1 MTERKRV
8 LVVGVGSIGER
19 HLRCFQSTGRADVS
33 ICELNNDLRSKIADQ
48 YGVERQ
54 YADLESALAEP
65 HDCAVIATPA
75 HVHIANSIQAVRAGL
90 DLFIEKPLSTS
101 VEGIGELQAL
111 LQETGRKAAVAYVY
125 RAHPA
130 LAAMKAALDSGK
142 FGKPVQLVVVSG
154 QNFPTYRPAYRDIYY
169 KSHATGG
176 GAVQDAL
183 THSMNAGEYLVG
195 PVDALVADF
204 SHQVL
209 EGVDVEDTVH
219 VITRQGTVLGSFSL
233 NQHQPA
239 NESMIT
245 VICERGMLRFE
256 YQKSWYRWVTEPEG
270 DWQVGFQE
278 TLERDT
284 LFQRQ
289 ASAFLDYLDDTSPP
303 LCPLSAGLQTLAVN
317 LSILDSVK
325 NRTWMEP
332 AHFLSSIT

>member
-1 MTERKRV
+1 MADRKRL

-19 HLRCFQSTGRADVS
+19 HLRCFQATGRVDVS
-33 ICELNNDLRSKIADQ
+33 ICELNDGLREKIADQ
-48 YGVERQ
+48 YGVEQQ
-54 YADLESALAEP
+54 YADLETALADR

-75 HVHIANSIQAVRAGL
+75 HLHIEMSKQAVQSGL
-90 DLFIEKPLSTS
+90 DLFIEKPLSTN
-101 VEGIGELQAL
+101 VEGIKELQSL
-111 LQETGRKAAVAYVY
+111 LDEHQRKAAVAYVY

-130 LAAMKAALDSGK
+130 LAAMKEAIDSGE

-154 QNFPTYRPAYRDIYY
+154 QHFPTYRPAYREIYY
-169 KSHATGG
+169 KSRATGG

-183 THSMNAGEYLVG
+183 THSMNAGEYLLG
-195 PVDALVADF
+195 PVETLVADF

-219 VITRQGTVLGSFSL
+219 VITRQGSVLGNFSL
-233 NQHQPA
+233 NQHQAA

-256 YQKSWYRWVTEPEG
+256 FQKSWYRWIKEPDSE
-270 DWQVGFQE
+270 WQVGYQE

-289 ASAFLDYLDDTSPP
+289 AAAFLDYLDGSCPP
-303 LCPLSAGLQTLAVN
+303 LCSLAEGTQTLAVN
-317 LSILDSVK
+317 LSILDSVDQ
-325 NRTWMEP
+325 RSWVETVD
-332 AHFLSSIT
+332 HLSS

>member
-1 MTERKRV
+1 MTDRRRL

-19 HLRCFQSTGRADVS
+19 HLRCFQATDRVDVS
-33 ICELNNDLRSKIADQ
+33 ICELNDGLREKVASQ
-48 YGVERQ
+48 YKVAQQ
-54 YADLESALAEP
+54 YADLDAALADP

-75 HVHIANSIQAVRAGL
+75 HLHIEISKRVVEAGL
-90 DLFIEKPLSTS
+90 DLLIEKPLSTNF
-101 VEGIGELQAL
+101 EGIHELQTL
-111 LQETGRKAAVAYVY
+111 LQEKQKKAAIAYVY

-142 FGKPVQLVVVSG
+142 YGKPVQLVVVSG
-154 QNFPTYRPAYRDIYY
+154 QHFPKYRPAYRDIYY
-169 KSHATGG
+169 QSRATGG

-195 PVDALVADF
+195 PVNALVADF

-219 VITRQGTVLGSFSL
+219 VITRQGGVLGSFSL

-239 NESMIT
+239 NESRMT

-256 YQKSWYRWVTEPEG
+256 YQNSWYRWITEPDSE
-270 DWQVGFQE
+270 WQVGYHE

-289 ASAFLDYLDDTSPP
+289 ASAFLDYLDGFCPP
-303 LCPLSAGLQTLAVN
+303 LCTLEEGAQTLAVN
-317 LSILDSVK
+317 LSILDSVEQ
-325 NRTWMEP
+325 RSWIEP
-332 AHFLSSIT
+332 AQFIST

>member
-1 MTERKRV
+1 MTDRKRL

-19 HLRCFQSTGRADVS
+19 HLRCFQATDRVELS
-33 ICELNNDLRSKIADQ
+33 ICELNDGLRETIADQ
-48 YGVERQ
+48 YGVGKQ
-54 YADLESALAEP
+54 YADLDAALADP

-75 HVHIANSIQAVRAGL
+75 HLHIEISKQAVQAGL
-90 DLFIEKPLSTS
+90 DIFIEKPLSTNF
-101 VEGIGELQAL
+101 EGIKELQSL
-111 LQETGRKAAVAYVY
+111 LQENQRKAAVAYVY

-130 LAAMKAALDSGK
+130 LAAMKEAIDSGK

-154 QNFPTYRPAYRDIYY
+154 QHFPTYRPAYRDIYY
-169 KSHATGG
+169 NSREMGG

-183 THSMNAGEYLVG
+183 THSMNAGEYLLG

-219 VITRQGTVLGSFSL
+219 VITRQGNVLGNFSL
-233 NQHQPA
+233 NQHQAA

-256 YQKSWYRWVTEPEG
+256 FQKSWYRWITEPESE
-270 DWQVGFQE
+270 WQVGYHE
-278 TLERDT
+278 TLERDS

-289 ASAFLDYLDDTSPP
+289 ATAFLDYLEGLCPP
-303 LCPLSAGLQTLAVN
+303 LCSLADGAQTLAVN
-317 LSILDSVK
+317 LSILNSVDQ
-325 NRTWMEP
+325 RSWIET
-332 AHFLSSIT
+332 ADYLSS

>member
-1 MTERKRV
+1 MTDQRRL

-19 HLRCFQSTGRADVS
+19 HLRCFQATDRVDVS
-33 ICELNNDLRSKIADQ
+33 ICELNADLREKIAAQ

-54 YADLESALAEP
+54 YADLDMALADP

-75 HVHIANSIQAVRAGL
+75 HLHIDVSTRAVEAGL
-90 DLFIEKPLSTS
+90 DLLIEKPLSTNFK
-101 VEGIGELQAL
+101 GISELQNL
-111 LQETGRKAAVAYVY
+111 LQQKQKKAAIAYVY

-142 FGKPVQLVVVSG
+142 YGKPVELVVVSG

-169 KSHATGG
+169 KSRETGG

-195 PVDALVADF
+195 PVNALVADF

-219 VITRQGTVLGSFSL
+219 VITRQGNVMGSFTL

-239 NESMIT
+239 NESSMT

-256 YQKSWYRWVTEPEG
+256 YQKSWFRWITEPDSE
-270 DWQVGFQE
+270 WQVGYQE

-289 ASAFLDYLDDTSPP
+289 ASAFLDYLDGFCPP
-303 LCPLSAGLQTLAVN
+303 LCSLEEGAQTLAVN
-317 LSILDSVK
+317 LSILDSVEQ
-325 NRTWMEP
+325 RSWIEP
-332 AHFLSSIT
+332 AHYISN

>member
-54 YADLESALAEP
+54 YTDLESALAEP

-270 DWQVGFQE
+270 EWQVGFQE

-289 ASAFLDYLDDTSPP
+289 ASAFLDYLDDTSTP

>member
-33 ICELNNDLRSKIADQ
+33 ICELNDDLRSKIADQ

-90 DLFIEKPLSTS
+90 DLFIEKPLSTG
-101 VEGIGELQAL
+101 VEGIGELQSL
-111 LQETGRKAAVAYVY
+111 LEETGRKAAVAYVY

-130 LAAMKAALDSGK
+130 LAAMKEALDSGK

-219 VITRQGTVLGSFSL
+219 VITRQGNVLGSFSL

-256 YQKSWYRWVTEPEG
+256 YQKSWYRWVTEPDGE
-270 DWQVGFQE
+270 WQVGFQE

-289 ASAFLDYLDDTSPP
+289 ASAFLDYLDDVCPP

-332 AHFLSSIT
+332 AQFLTSLT

>member
-1 MTERKRV
+1 M
-8 LVVGVGSIGER
+8 GVGSIGER
-19 HLRCFQSTGRADVS
+19 HLRCFQATDRVDVS
-33 ICELNNDLRSKIADQ
+33 ICELNGDLREKIAARYQ
-48 YGVERQ
+48 VEKQ
-54 YADLESALAEP
+54 YADLDTALAAP

-75 HVHIANSIQAVRAGL
+75 HLHIEISKRAAEAGL
-90 DLFIEKPLSTS
+90 DLLIEKPLSTNF
-101 VEGIGELQAL
+101 EGISELQAS
-111 LQETGRKAAVAYVY
+111 LQKNQRKAAIAYVY

-142 FGKPVQLVVVSG
+142 YGKPVELVVVSG
-154 QNFPTYRPAYRDIYY
+154 QNFPKYRPAYREIYY
-169 KSHATGG
+169 KSRATGG

-219 VITRQGTVLGSFSL
+219 VITRQGSVMGSFSL

-239 NESMIT
+239 NESRMT

-256 YQKSWYRWVTEPEG
+256 YQKSWYRWVTEPDSE
-270 DWQVGFQE
+270 WQVGYHE

-289 ASAFLDYLDDTSPP
+289 ASAFLDYLDGFCPP
-303 LCPLSAGLQTLAVN
+303 LCTLEDGAQTLAVN
-317 LSILDSVK
+317 LSILESVEK
-325 NRTWMEP
+325 RAWIEP
-332 AHFLSSIT
+332 AHYISP

>member
-1 MTERKRV
+1 MTDRKRV

-19 HLRCFQSTGRADVS
+19 HLRCFQATGRVDVS
-33 ICELNNDLRSKIADQ
+33 ICELNDGLREKIADQ
-48 YGVERQ
+48 YGVENQ
-54 YADLESALAEP
+54 YADLDSALADS
-65 HDCAVIATPA
+65 HDCAVVATPA
-75 HVHIANSIQAVRAGL
+75 HLHIEISKRAVQAGL
-90 DLFIEKPLSTS
+90 DLFIEKPLSTNFK
-101 VEGIGELQAL
+101 GINELKSL
-111 LQETGRKAAVAYVY
+111 LQEHQRKAAVAYVY

-130 LAAMKAALDSGK
+130 LAAMKTALDSGQ

-169 KSHATGG
+169 KSRETGG

-183 THSMNAGEYLVG
+183 THSLNAGEYLVG

-219 VITRQGTVLGSFSL
+219 VITRQANVMGSFSL
-233 NQHQPA
+233 NQHQAA

-256 YQKSWYRWVTEPEG
+256 FQKSWYRWVTEPDAE
-270 DWQVGFQE
+270 WQVGYHE

-289 ASAFLDYLDDTSPP
+289 ATAFLDYLEGTCPP
-303 LCPLSAGLQTLAVN
+303 LCTLEEGAQTLAVN
-317 LSILDSVK
+317 LSILDSVEK
-325 NRTWMEP
+325 RSWMEP
-332 AHFLSSIT
+332 ANYIST

>member
-33 ICELNNDLRSKIADQ
+33 ICELNGDLRSKIADQ

-54 YADLESALAEP
+54 YSDLETALSEP

-75 HVHIANSIQAVRAGL
+75 HVHIANSIQAVQAGL

-101 VEGIGELQAL
+101 VEGISELQDL
-111 LQETGRKAAVAYVY
+111 LVKKGRKAAVAYVY

-130 LAAMKAALDSGK
+130 LAAMKAALDSGE

-195 PVDALVADF
+195 PVDSLVADF

-219 VITRQGTVLGSFSL
+219 VITRQGNVLGSFSL

-245 VICERGMLRFE
+245 VVCERGMLRFE
-256 YQKSWYRWVTEPEG
+256 YQKSWYRWVTEPDGE
-270 DWQVGFQE
+270 WQVGFQE

-289 ASAFLDYLDDTSPP
+289 ASAFLDYLDDVSPP

-332 AHFLSSIT
+332 AQFLTSLT

>member
-1 MTERKRV
+1 MTERKRL

-19 HLRCFQSTGRADVS
+19 HLRCFQATDRVDVS
-33 ICELNNDLRSKIADQ
+33 ICELNDGLREKIAAR
-48 YGVERQ
+48 YKVERQ
-54 YADLESALAEP
+54 YADLDTALAEP

-75 HVHIANSIQAVRAGL
+75 HLHIEISKRAVEAGL
-90 DLFIEKPLSTS
+90 DLLIEKPLSTNFK
-101 VEGIGELQAL
+101 GISELQAL
-111 LQETGRKAAVAYVY
+111 LQKKKRKAALAYVY

-142 FGKPVQLVVVSG
+142 YGKPVELVVVSG
-154 QNFPTYRPAYRDIYY
+154 QNFPKYRPAYREIYY
-169 KSHATGG
+169 KSRETGG

-195 PVDALVADF
+195 PVSALVADF

-219 VITRQGTVLGSFSL
+219 VITRQGSVLGSFSL

-239 NESMIT
+239 NESRMT

-256 YQKSWYRWVTEPEG
+256 YQNSWFRWITEPDSE
-270 DWQVGFQE
+270 WQVGYHE

-289 ASAFLDYLDDTSPP
+289 ASAFLDYLDDFSPP
-303 LCPLSAGLQTLAVN
+303 LCTLEEGMQTLAVN
-317 LSILDSVK
+317 LSILESVEK
-325 NRTWMEP
+325 RSWIEP
-332 AHFLSSIT
+332 AHYIST

>member
-1 MTERKRV
+1 MTDRKRL

-19 HLRCFQSTGRADVS
+19 HLRCFQATNRVDVS
-33 ICELNNDLRSKIADQ
+33 ICELNDDLCEKVAAE

-54 YADLESALAEP
+54 YADLETALADP

-75 HVHIANSIQAVRAGL
+75 HLHIEISKRAVQAGL
-90 DLFIEKPLSTS
+90 DLFIEKPLSTNFQ
-101 VEGIGELQAL
+101 GINELQSL
-111 LQETGRKAAVAYVY
+111 LQEKQKKAAIAYVY

-154 QNFPTYRPAYRDIYY
+154 QHFPTYRPAYRDIYY
-169 KSHATGG
+169 KSRETGG

-195 PVDALVADF
+195 PVESLVADF

-219 VITRQGTVLGSFSL
+219 VITRQGGVLGSFSL

-239 NESMIT
+239 NESRIT

-256 YQKSWYRWVTEPEG
+256 FQKSWYRWITEPDSE
-270 DWQVGFQE
+270 WQVGYQE

-289 ASAFLDYLDDTSPP
+289 ATAFLDYLDGLCPP
-303 LCPLSAGLQTLAVN
+303 LCTLEEGAQTLAVN
-317 LSILDSVK
+317 LSILDSVEH
-325 NRTWMEP
+325 RSWIEP
-332 AHFLSSIT
+332 AQFIST

>member
-1 MTERKRV
+1 MTDRKRV

-19 HLRCFQSTGRADVS
+19 HLRCFQATGRVDVS
-33 ICELNNDLRSKIADQ
+33 ICELNDDLREKVAAQ

-54 YADLESALAEP
+54 YADLESALADP

-75 HVHIANSIQAVRAGL
+75 HLHIEISRRAVQAGL
-90 DLFIEKPLSTS
+90 DLFIEKPLSTN
-101 VEGIGELQAL
+101 EKGIKELQSL
-111 LQETGRKAAVAYVY
+111 LEEHQRKAAIAYVY

-130 LAAMKAALDSGK
+130 LAAMKAALESGK

-169 KSHATGG
+169 KSRETGG

-183 THSMNAGEYLVG
+183 THSLNAGEYLVG
-195 PVDALVADF
+195 PVESLVADF

-219 VITRQGTVLGSFSL
+219 VITRQGSVLGNFSL
-233 NQHQPA
+233 NQHQAA

-256 YQKSWYRWVTEPEG
+256 FQKSWYRWITEPDSE
-270 DWQVGFQE
+270 WQVGFQE

-284 LFQRQ
+284 LFQLQ
-289 ASAFLDYLDDTSPP
+289 ATAFLDYLEGSQPP
-303 LCPLSAGLQTLAVN
+303 LCSFEDGLQTLAVN
-317 LSILDSVK
+317 LSILDSVEK
-325 NRTWMEP
+325 RSWIETAKFNPSLT
-332 AHFLSSIT
+332 

>member
-1 MTERKRV
+1 MTDRKRV

-19 HLRCFQSTGRADVS
+19 HLRCFQATGRADVS
-33 ICELNNDLRSKIADQ
+33 ICELNAGLREKIADQ
-48 YGVERQ
+48 YGVANQ
-54 YADLESALAEP
+54 YADLDSALADS
-65 HDCAVIATPA
+65 HDCAVVATPA
-75 HVHIANSIQAVRAGL
+75 HLHIEISKRAVQAGL
-90 DLFIEKPLSTS
+90 DLFIEKPLSTNFK
-101 VEGIGELQAL
+101 GINELQSL
-111 LQETGRKAAVAYVY
+111 LQEHQRKAAVAYVY

-130 LAAMKAALDSGK
+130 LAAMKAALETGK
-142 FGKPVQLVVVSG
+142 YGKPVQLVVVSG

-169 KSHATGG
+169 NSRETGG

-183 THSMNAGEYLVG
+183 THSLNAGEYLVG

-219 VITRQGTVLGSFSL
+219 VITRQGNVMGSFSL

-256 YQKSWYRWVTEPEG
+256 FQKSWYRWITEPDAE
-270 DWQVGFQE
+270 WQVGYHE

-289 ASAFLDYLDDTSPP
+289 ATAFLDYLEGTCPP
-303 LCPLSAGLQTLAVN
+303 LCTLEEGAQTLAVN
-317 LSILDSVK
+317 LSILDSVEK
-325 NRTWMEP
+325 RSWMEP
-332 AHFLSSIT
+332 ATYIST

>member
-1 MTERKRV
+1 MADQKR
-8 LVVGVGSIGER
+8 LLIVGVGSIGER
-19 HLRCFQSTGRADVS
+19 HLRCFQSTGRVAVS
-33 ICELNNDLRSKIADQ
+33 ICELNADLREKIGKQ
-48 YGVERQ
+48 YQVEKQ
-54 YADLESALAEP
+54 YTDLDSALADP

-75 HVHIANSIQAVRAGL
+75 HLHIAMSKQAVVAGL
-90 DLFIEKPLSTS
+90 DLFIEKPLSTNF
-101 VEGIGELQAL
+101 EGIDELRAL
-111 LQETGRKAAVAYVY
+111 LQETRRKAAVAYVY

-130 LAAMKAALDSGK
+130 LAAMKADLDSGK
-142 FGKPVQLVVVSG
+142 FGKPVQLIVVSG

-169 KSHATGG
+169 NSRELGG

-219 VITRQGTVLGSFSL
+219 VITRQGSVLGNFSL

-239 NESMIT
+239 NESAIT
-245 VICERGMLRFE
+245 VVCERGMLRFE
-256 YQKSWYRWVTEPEG
+256 YQNSWYRWITEPES
-270 DWQVGFQE
+270 DWQIGFHE

-289 ASAFLDYLDDTSPP
+289 ANAFLDYLEDLCPP
-303 LCPLSAGLQTLAVN
+303 LCSFKDGVQTLAVN
-317 LSILDSVK
+317 LSILNSVEK
-325 NRTWMEP
+325 RSWIEP
-332 AHFLSSIT
+332 ADFISS

>member
-1 MTERKRV
+1 MTDGRRRL

-19 HLRCFQSTGRADVS
+19 HLRCFQATDRVDIS
-33 ICELNNDLRSKIADQ
+33 ICELNDDLREKIAAQ

-54 YADLESALAEP
+54 YADLDAALADP

-75 HVHIANSIQAVRAGL
+75 HLHIEISKRAVEAGL
-90 DLFIEKPLSTS
+90 DLLIEKPLSTNFK
-101 VEGIGELQAL
+101 GISELQAL
-111 LQETGRKAAVAYVY
+111 LQEKQKKAALAYVY

-130 LAAMKAALDSGK
+130 LVAMKAALDSGK
-142 FGKPVQLVVVSG
+142 YGKPVQLVVVSG
-154 QNFPTYRPAYRDIYY
+154 QNFPTYRPAYREIYY
-169 KSHATGG
+169 NSRETGG

-195 PVDALVADF
+195 PVESLVADF

-219 VITRQGTVLGSFSL
+219 VITRQGNVLGSFTL
-233 NQHQPA
+233 NQHQSA
-239 NESMIT
+239 NESSMT

-256 YQKSWYRWVTEPEG
+256 YQKSWFRWMTEPDSE
-270 DWQVGFQE
+270 WQVGYQE

-289 ASAFLDYLDDTSPP
+289 ASAFLDYLDGFCPS
-303 LCPLSAGLQTLAVN
+303 LCSLEEGAQTLAVN
-317 LSILDSVK
+317 LSILDSVEK
-325 NRTWMEP
+325 RSWIEP
-332 AHFLSSIT
+332 AQFIST

>member
-1 MTERKRV
+1 
-8 LVVGVGSIGER
+8 
-19 HLRCFQSTGRADVS
+19 
-33 ICELNNDLRSKIADQ
+33 
-48 YGVERQ
+48 
-54 YADLESALAEP
+54 
-65 HDCAVIATPA
+65 
-75 HVHIANSIQAVRAGL
+75 
-90 DLFIEKPLSTS
+90 
-101 VEGIGELQAL
+101 
-111 LQETGRKAAVAYVY
+111 
-125 RAHPA
+125 
-130 LAAMKAALDSGK
+130 
-142 FGKPVQLVVVSG
+142 
-154 QNFPTYRPAYRDIYY
+154 DIYY

-195 PVDALVADF
+195 SVDALVADF

-219 VITRQGTVLGSFSL
+219 VITRQGNVLGSFSL

-256 YQKSWYRWVTEPEG
+256 YQKSWYRWVTEPDGE
-270 DWQVGFQE
+270 WQVGFQE

-325 NRTWMEP
+325 KRTWIEP
-332 AHFLSSIT
+332 AQFLSSLT